1 MHDKGQLAME
11 DSPASMQVLEGN
23 PAHRAMVERRQLMTE
38 MRTQNFDVIRL
49 GTYRTAC
56 KLRFVQKKTNLH
68 LVDIWNMIE
77 AFRENGLNTLE
88 LSTELNVSRVE
99 SIVSSIMYQLNKRLP
114 STHQINV
121 DQSIS
126 LLLNWLMS
134 AYDPEAL
141 AKMSVFSIK
150 MALST
155 MCAGKLVDK
164 LRYIFSQISDS
175 RGQLV
180 YPKFDQ
186 FLQEA
191 LALPSA
197 VYEGPSFGYN
207 ETAAKSCFQSAQVQD
222 PERVTINDF
231 LDVMMAD
238 PGPPC
243 LVWLPLMHRMANV
256 ENVFHPVEC
265 AYCQRESMMGF
276 RYKCQRCFNY
286 QLCQNCFWRGYTS
299 GNHTTDHEMK
309 EYSSWKSPAKQFGHA
324 LKKSFRCVPKHAEPN
339 HPRFPDEPEQ
349 TLDLSNIVP
358 PSPPPALANESAL
371 ATSISSEH
379 TTPTKRVPDVYQ
391 PRIASSPPKLR
402 IQRKAFPVDT
412 MDSTTRM
419 DDEHRL
425 IARYA
430 ARLAAEQNEQNTTP
444 VDVSPLLHQSRS
456 PGTELALNLDANRQQ
471 RELIAELEHK
481 NSPREVAEKLAQW
494 LREQTDLLSECQHK
508 NREIMREIQ
517 RLRQEH
523 DEASRGMDE
532 SRNPTLLAELRLLR
546 QRKDELELR
555 MSALQESR
563 RELMVQLEGLMKL
576 LKSHGSS
583 PTPRSTPGG
592 SPLTGSAKSPPAP
605 PPRTTPSTP
614 GSDSLSGVGG
624 DVRQA
629 FGPGQTNS
637 GRNLRNDLLV
647 AADSVTNAMS
657 SLVKELNSEAE
668 DSDEEDDRQ
677 NGSITEAET
686 LPREKRGALMGKHG
700 NGRSHGPQG
709 QDADFLGRTDDE
721 SVDPSGTD
729 EDSYIRTTDE
739 ERWNRNTTDDE
750 MFERERQRGMRLSTQ
765 TDEESYVQT
774 DDAESYIRTDDEDGG
789 TDWEETMR
797 RWVTR

>member
-88 LSTELNVSRVE
+88 LTTELNVSRVE

-207 ETAAKSCFQSAQVQD
+207 ETAAKSCFQSAQ
-222 PERVTINDF
+222 RVTINDF

-379 TTPTKRVPDVYQ
+379 TTPTKR
-391 PRIASSPPKLR
+391 
-402 IQRKAFPVDT
+402 AFPVDT

-471 RELIAELEHK
+471 RELIAELE
-481 NSPREVAEKLAQW
+481 
-494 LREQTDLLSECQHK
+494 HK

-629 FGPGQTNS
+629 FGPGQANS

-729 EDSYIRTTDE
+729 EDSYIRSTDE

-750 MFERERQRGMRLSTQ
+750 MYERERQ
-765 TDEESYVQT
+765 
-774 DDAESYIRTDDEDGG
+774 GG
-789 TDWEETMR
+789 HQYTYTF
-797 RWVTR
+797 

>member
-88 LSTELNVSRVE
+88 LTTELNVSRVE

-207 ETAAKSCFQSAQVQD
+207 ETAAKSCFQSAQ
-222 PERVTINDF
+222 RVTINDF

-243 LVWLPLMHRMANV
+243 MVWLPLMHRMANV

-324 LKKSFRCVPKHAEPN
+324 LKKSFRCVPKHAGPN

-358 PSPPPALANESAL
+358 PSPPPALAHESAL

-379 TTPTKRVPDVYQ
+379 TTPTKR
-391 PRIASSPPKLR
+391 
-402 IQRKAFPVDT
+402 AFPVDT

-471 RELIAELEHK
+471 RELIAELE
-481 NSPREVAEKLAQW
+481 
-494 LREQTDLLSECQHK
+494 HK

-629 FGPGQTNS
+629 FGPGQSNS

-700 NGRSHGPQG
+700 NGRSHGPQE
-709 QDADFLGRTDDE
+709 ADFLGRTDDE

-729 EDSYIRTTDE
+729 DDSYIKSTDE

-750 MFERERQRGMRLSTQ
+750 MYERERQ
-765 TDEESYVQT
+765 
-774 DDAESYIRTDDEDGG
+774 GG
-789 TDWEETMR
+789 HQYTYTF
-797 RWVTR
+797 

>member
-88 LSTELNVSRVE
+88 LTTELNVSRVE

-207 ETAAKSCFQSAQVQD
+207 ETAAKSCFQSAQ
-222 PERVTINDF
+222 RVTINDF

-243 LVWLPLMHRMANV
+243 MVWLPLMHRMANV

-324 LKKSFRCVPKHAEPN
+324 LKKSFRCVPKHAGPN

-358 PSPPPALANESAL
+358 PSPPPALAHESAL

-379 TTPTKRVPDVYQ
+379 TTPTKR
-391 PRIASSPPKLR
+391 
-402 IQRKAFPVDT
+402 AFPVDT

-471 RELIAELEHK
+471 RELIAELE
-481 NSPREVAEKLAQW
+481 
-494 LREQTDLLSECQHK
+494 HK

-629 FGPGQTNS
+629 FGPGQSNS

-700 NGRSHGPQG
+700 NGRSHGPQE
-709 QDADFLGRTDDE
+709 ADFLGRTDDE

-729 EDSYIRTTDE
+729 DDSYIKSTDE

-750 MFERERQRGMRLSTQ
+750 MYERERQRGMRLSTQ